1 MAKINEKK
9 INDSSTELEKKR
21 KLSHLGGG
29 TNKIS
34 TQHKKG
40 KLTARERI
48 NLLLDKDTFEE
59 FDPFVTHRTDSFG
72 INNKKPLG
80 DAVITGHGKING
92 QNIFIFAQDFT
103 VFGGSVSEVVGNK
116 ISKIMDLAIKN
127 GCPIIGLNDS
137 GGARIQEG
145 VDSLKAYGDI
155 FLRNTQSSGVI
166 PQISVILGPTAGGA
180 VYSPALTD
188 FIFMV
193 EKIGQMY
200 ITGPDVV
207 EAVTGEVVS
216 HENLGGS
223 EVHSNHS
230 GVAHFIAK
238 NEKDCFQQIKQ
249 LLQYIPPNNCDD
261 PPISSSQDNP
271 ERINKNLGNIIPLE
285 TNKPYDVKKII
296 NGIVDDEIFFEIQP
310 QYAQNIVIGFA
321 KLDRKSVGIV
331 ANQPEHLAGVLDIN
345 SSNKAARFVRFCD
358 AFNIPIITLVDVPGY
373 MPGINQEH
381 DGIIKHGSKLIYAY
395 SEATVPKITIILRK
409 AYGGAY
415 IVMGSKHLNT
425 DVNYAWP
432 NAEIGVMGADAA
444 VKILHKKLFEQ
455 NNIDPEKIKTLT
467 EEYKEKI
474 TNPFVA
480 ANRGFIDDIIEP
492 EITRLKLIKTLNLL
506 QSKRESGIAKKHGNI
521 PL

>member
-1 MAKINEKK
+1 MTKINKK
-9 INDSSTELEKKR
+9 NTTKSTTELEKKR
-21 KLSHLGGG
+21 RLSHLGGG

-34 TQHKKG
+34 SQHEKG

-48 NLLLDKDTFEE
+48 TLLLDEGTFEE
-59 FDPFVTHRTDSFG
+59 FDSFVTHRNNSFG
-72 INNKKPLG
+72 LNNKKPLG
-80 DAVITGHGKING
+80 DAVVTGHGKING
-92 QNIFIFAQDFT
+92 ENIFIFAQDFT

-116 ISKIMDLAIKN
+116 ICKIMDLAIEN

-193 EKIGQMY
+193 NEIGQMY

-216 HENLGGS
+216 HEKLGGA
-223 EVHSNHS
+223 EIHSNHS
-230 GVAHFIAK
+230 GIAHFIAK

-261 PPISSSQDNP
+261 PPISVSQDTP
-271 ERINKNLGNIIPLE
+271 TRINKNLAKIIPLE
-285 TNKPYDVKKII
+285 SNKPYNIKEII
-296 NGIVDDEIFFEIQP
+296 TEIADNKIFFEIQSQFAP
-310 QYAQNIVIGFA
+310 NIVIGFA
-321 KLDRKSVGIV
+321 KLDGKSVGIV

-358 AFNIPIITLVDVPGY
+358 AFNIPIITFVDVPGY

-381 DGIIKHGSKLIYAY
+381 NGIIKHGSKLIFAYA
-395 SEATVPKITIILRK
+395 EATVPKITIILRK

-425 DVNYAWP
+425 DINYAWP
-432 NAEIGVMGADAA
+432 NTEIGVMGADAA
-444 VKILHKKLFEQ
+444 IRILYKKLFEEKP
-455 NNIDPEKIKTLT
+455 IDTEKIKTL
-467 EEYKEKI
+467 EQEYKEKI
-474 TNPFVA
+474 TNPFVT

-492 EITRLKLIKTLNLL
+492 EMTRIKLIKSLHLL
-506 QSKRESGIAKKHGNI
+506 ESKRKSGIAKKHGNI